1 MEKYRHNLFQRGSGA
16 AQGGPWCKA
25 PGSSRV
31 IQQKAWRFITYAYT
45 QACASRL
52 GYDSWG
58 HFINLYKLKT
68 GIVSKILMMLYI
80 AGYKPRFVVCR
91 ALSSL
96 SYHLHD
102 FSMLNLIHKI

>member
-1 MEKYRHNLFQRGSGA
+1 MRLIALKDLSLGA
-16 AQGGPWCKA
+16 DD
-25 PGSSRV
+25 
-31 IQQKAWRFITYAYT
+31 I
-45 QACASRL
+45 
-52 GYDSWG
+52 
-58 HFINLYKLKT
+58 